1 MKLNELLTELRQN
14 ILHDRSDRVEG
25 LSDRL
30 WSDETLLRYI
40 DEAQR
45 KFCREGLILR
55 TTRTVTLLTG
65 VATYALDENVLAVIS
80 AKHTTD
86 EADLMRVGH
95 HDLNIYIP
103 NYMPYFDPT
112 AYRGMPDGKP
122 LAYST
127 DEYLQAGATPSER
140 SLGRSTLRVYPKPTA
155 AYNNTTLTLRIIGQ
169 PTRRLFECKPHD
181 VPELPEDY
189 HLDMLDW
196 AAHLAL
202 RINDVDAG
210 FRQASADFA
219 ATFNAKVREA
229 RRQTMRKLF
238 APQGHG
244 FGQNGWSWER

>member
-1 MKLNELLTELRQN
+1 MKLNELLNELRQN

-45 KFCREGLILR
+45 KFCREGLVLR
-55 TTRTVTLLTG
+55 TTETVTLATG
-65 VATYALDENVLAVIS
+65 TATYALGEHVLAVIS
-80 AKHTTD
+80 AKHT
-86 EADLMRVGH
+86 ADDADMMRVGH
-95 HDLNIYIP
+95 HDLNIYSP
-103 NYMPYFDPT
+103 NFMPYWDP
-112 AYRGMPDGKP
+112 ASYRSLPDGKP

-127 DEYLQAGATPSER
+127 DEYLQAGATER
-140 SLGRSTLRVYPKPTA
+140 SLGRSTLRVYPKPSSD
-155 AYNNTTLTLRIIGQ
+155 YNTDTLTLRIVAL
-169 PTRRLFECKPHD
+169 PTRRLTECKPHD
-181 VPELPEDY
+181 IPELPEDY

-210 FRQASADFA
+210 FRTASAEFA

-229 RRQTMRKLF
+229 RRQVMRKLY